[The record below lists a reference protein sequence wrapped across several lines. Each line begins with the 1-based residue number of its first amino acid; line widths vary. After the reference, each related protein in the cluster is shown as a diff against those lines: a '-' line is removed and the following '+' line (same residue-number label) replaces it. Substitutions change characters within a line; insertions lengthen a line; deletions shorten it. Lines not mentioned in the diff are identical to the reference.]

1 MEERGSQKLPECIS
15 PLVSWYINCF
25 SGPVLEAVSDG
36 PTWSLSA
43 FLFWSPNMEDSA
55 YLEFEGLV

>member
-36 PTWSLSA
+36 PT
-43 FLFWSPNMEDSA
+43 
-55 YLEFEGLV
+55 